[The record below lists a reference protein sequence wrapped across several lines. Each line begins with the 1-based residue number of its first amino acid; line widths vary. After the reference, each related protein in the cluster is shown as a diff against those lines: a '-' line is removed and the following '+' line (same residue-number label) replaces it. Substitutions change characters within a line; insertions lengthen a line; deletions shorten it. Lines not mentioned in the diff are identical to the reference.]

1 MITEPVDIDALV
13 RRASKGDA
21 QAFRRLYETFAPAIY
36 RYALFRVRNPADA
49 EDIVQRVFE
58 KTIEALPRYEQR
70 GLPFRAWLFRV
81 ARNAVIDFERT
92 RHDGEALDMLTF
104 RASEDLGPDDLAEAE
119 SQRQELLTAIGHLTL
134 EQQEVIAYR
143 FFGGLSPGEIAEV
156 IGKGDGSVRALQFR
170 AIEALRKILTRTPA
184 AAQAA
189 EAAEG
194 QPSALGAVAGALLP
208 AEFASES
215 VAVDEG
221 TEG

>member
-1 MITEPVDIDALV
+1 MTTDSVEIDALV

-21 QAFRRLYETFAPAIY
+21 HAFRQLYEAFAPALY
-36 RYALFRVRNPADA
+36 RFALFRVRNPADA

-92 RHDGEALDMLTF
+92 RHDGEDLDMLTF
-104 RASEDLGPDDLAEAE
+104 RASDDLGPDDLAEAE
-119 SQRQELLTAIGHLTL
+119 SQRQELLTAISHLTL

-143 FFGGLSPGEIAEV
+143 FFGGLSPGEIGEI
-156 IGKGDGSVRALQFR
+156 IGKRDGSVRALQFR
-170 AIEALRKILTRTPA
+170 AIESLRKLLARRRPTSRA
-184 AAQAA
+184 AD
-189 EAAEG
+189 E
-194 QPSALGAVAGALLP
+194 QPSTLESVASVLMQ
-208 AEFASES
+208 AEFASETIAS
-215 VAVDEG
+215 DEV